1 MQAMISNRC
10 NTILKFTV
18 LGSALFSFVVT
29 QDWPSRLTVAQDG
42 SGNFTTIQ
50 AAVNAV
56 RDLSQ
61 VQVEIY
67 VKPGNYQEKLIIPSW
82 KTKISLIGENR
93 STTIVSNADYTG
105 KPRPF
110 PDPTGQTVFNTFTSY
125 TVLVQGDDFRAS
137 NLTFENVAGQ
147 VGQAVALHV
156 EGDRAVFR
164 DCAIL
169 GNQDTIYA
177 ASQNSRQ
184 YYSNC
189 YIEGTTDFI
198 FGEATAIFDNCLIR
212 TLRNSYITAAS
223 TRPETKFG
231 FVLRNCTIISATDV
245 TSVYLGRPWRPH
257 AKTVFL
263 NTTMGSFINPSG
275 WHNWGSEA
283 NEATAFYA
291 EYNTQG
297 VNVTLRVPWSHQ
309 LTEKEAFLYNV
320 ENIFAIDD
328 SWVPEHC

>member
-1 MQAMISNRC
+1 M
-10 NTILKFTV
+10 L
-18 LGSALFSFVVT
+18 LSFVVT
-29 QDWPSRLTVAQDG
+29 QDWPSKLTVAQDG

-50 AAVNAV
+50 EAVNAV

-82 KTKISLIGENR
+82 KTKISLIGESR
-93 STTIVSNADYTG
+93 STTIVSNADFTG

-137 NLTFENVAGQ
+137 NITFENVAGQ

-164 DCAIL
+164 DCNIL

-177 ASQNSRQ
+177 ATQNSRQ

-198 FGEATAIFDNCLIR
+198 FGEATAVFDNCLIK

-231 FVLRNCTIISATDV
+231 FVLRNCTIISAADV
-245 TSVYLGRPWRPH
+245 TSVYLGRPWRPY

-275 WHNWGSEA
+275 WHNWGNEA
-283 NEATAFYA
+283 NEETAFYA

-297 VNVTLRVPWSHQ
+297 VNVTSRVPWSHQ
-309 LTEKEAFLYNV
+309 LTEEESFLYNF
-320 ENIFAIDD
+320 ENIFAFDD
-328 SWVPEHC
+328 SWIPESC

>member
-1 MQAMISNRC
+1 MKIIIKI
-10 NTILKFTV
+10 T
-18 LGSALFSFVVT
+18 GSVLFSIVVS
-29 QDWPSRLTVAQDG
+29 QDWPNNLIVAQDG

-61 VQVEIY
+61 VQVDIY

-82 KTKISLIGENR
+82 KTKISLIGENKL
-93 STTIVSNADYTG
+93 TTIISNADYTG

-110 PDPTGQTVFNTFTSY
+110 PDPTGQTAFNTFTSY
-125 TVLVQGDDFRAS
+125 TVLVQGDDFQAS
-137 NLTFENVAGQ
+137 NLTIENVAGQ

-156 EGDRAVFR
+156 EGDRAVIS
-164 DCAIL
+164 DCNIL

-177 ASQNSRQ
+177 ATQNSRQ
-184 YYSNC
+184 YYNNC

-198 FGEATAIFDNCLIR
+198 FGEATAIFDNCLIK

-231 FVLRNCTIISATDV
+231 FVFRNCTIISDPTV
-245 TSVYLGRPWRPH
+245 TSVYLGRPWRPYSR
-257 AKTVFL
+257 TVFL
-263 NTTMGSFINPSG
+263 NTIMGSFINPSG
-275 WHNWGSEA
+275 WHNWGNEE

-291 EYNTQG
+291 EFNTQG
-297 VNVTLRVPWSHQ
+297 VNVTMRVPWSHQ
-309 LTEKEAFLYNV
+309 LTEKEAFFYNF
-320 ENIFAIDD
+320 ENIFSMKDT
-328 SWVPEHC
+328 WLPGNTN